1 MTVGKGQTQRKLGET
16 PASLLWDLPFLLLLL
31 FICQGLR
38 QGSHPQQGR
47 ECMTK
52 KSRVGK
58 CQRRSGCGRAEAELP
73 IPASDIYIGRDATKA
88 KRPPRQRHWQNVLWI
103 EDNILAVHPQ
113 SITNKGEEE
122 PYNLVGEG

>member
-88 KRPPRQRHWQNVLWI
+88 KTATAA
-103 EDNILAVHPQ
+103 EALAKRAMDRGQHPCCA
-113 SITNKGEEE
+113 SPEHHK
-122 PYNLVGEG
+122 